1 MKQYSSKRSIQ
12 ILADLLRQSGI
23 ADIVISPGSRNAPM
37 AIHFSESGF
46 NCYSIV
52 DERSAA
58 FVALGMAKSLG
69 RPVALSCTSGS
80 ASVNYYPAV
89 VEAFY
94 QNVPLLLL
102 TADRPAD
109 YVDLFDGQTIRQKEL
124 FRQHSY
130 GDFQLK
136 EDDDADAELY
146 NLRTVT
152 TAIEICNEKQGPV
165 HINVPLSEPLYE
177 LVDEVGPI
185 PQVEFHRKK
194 KQYKI
199 APSVIAGW
207 NTAKRILILTGQL
220 DPSDELNGLLAQ
232 LVKNHSAV
240 VLTEATSNLY
250 HAKFFSHI
258 DRYIFGFDETDFTTY
273 APDLLITVGQN
284 VVSKKVKQFLRK
296 ARPGAHWHVDPY
308 WHPDTYFALSQ
319 KIEADPVEFFGQ
331 LLQQVTPEPQP
342 YYNLWNNLREKKDA
356 AHRQYLENV
365 PFSDFYIF
373 KQLENAV
380 PDGYR
385 IHISNSSPIRYAQL
399 FDFTKEHEVYCNRG
413 VSGIDGCTSTAMGF
427 AIKENAPVLLVT
439 GELSF
444 FYDINGLWNKYI
456 PSTARII
463 VINNGEGSIFR
474 IIPGPEDTRAVDDL
488 IATKHHL
495 QAEHLAKH
503 FNMEYL
509 YADNAE
515 GLMSNLSHFFES
527 SERPIIL
534 EVNTADRPNA
544 TVLKEYFKSLG

>member
-1 MKQYSSKRSIQ
+1 M
-12 ILADLLRQSGI
+12 
-23 ADIVISPGSRNAPM
+23 
-37 AIHFSESGF
+37 
-46 NCYSIV
+46 
-52 DERSAA
+52 
-58 FVALGMAKSLG
+58 
-69 RPVALSCTSGS
+69 
-80 ASVNYYPAV
+80 
-89 VEAFY
+89 
-94 QNVPLLLL
+94 
-102 TADRPAD
+102 
-109 YVDLFDGQTIRQKEL
+109 
-124 FRQHSY
+124 
-130 GDFQLK
+130 
-136 EDDDADAELY
+136 
-146 NLRTVT
+146 
-152 TAIEICNEKQGPV
+152 
-165 HINVPLSEPLYE
+165 
-177 LVDEVGPI
+177 
-185 PQVEFHRKK
+185 
-194 KQYKI
+194 
-199 APSVIAGW
+199 
-207 NTAKRILILTGQL
+207 
-220 DPSDELNGLLAQ
+220 
-232 LVKNHSAV
+232 
-240 VLTEATSNLY
+240 
-250 HAKFFSHI
+250 
-258 DRYIFGFDETDFTTY
+258 
-273 APDLLITVGQN
+273 
-284 VVSKKVKQFLRK
+284 
-296 ARPGAHWHVDPY
+296 
-308 WHPDTYFALSQ
+308 
-319 KIEADPVEFFGQ
+319 
-331 LLQQVTPEPQP
+331 
-342 YYNLWNNLREKKDA
+342 
-356 AHRQYLENV
+356 ENV